1 MSLRD
6 LLNNSKLKEHRTS
19 ADEIGDL
26 FNLAKRDFRD
36 AAIKAISPD
45 RRFAIAYNA
54 ILQLSTII
62 LYAKGYKTVGS
73 GHHFTTFQALKD
85 ILGDEHHQLID
96 YFDACRS
103 KRNISEYD
111 RLGMVS
117 EKEVDEILNEA
128 KNFKKVAINW
138 LRNNHPR
145 LIT

>member
-6 LLNNSKLKEHRTS
+6 LLNNSKLKKHRTS
-19 ADEIGDL
+19 VDEIGDL

-36 AAIKAISPD
+36 ADIKAISPD
-45 RRFAIAYNA
+45 RRFTIAYNA

-85 ILGDEHHQLID
+85 ILGDEHYQLID
-96 YFDACRS
+96 YFDTCRS

-111 RLGMVS
+111 RLGVVS

-128 KNFKKVAINW
+128 KNFKKVVINW
-138 LRNNHPR
+138 LRNNYPR